1 MSTLKRYVCVIGI
14 GLVLSLLFSW
24 RVMVTPAY
32 AAVFV
37 VNNPGDAGDSNP
49 GDGICATATKVC
61 TLRAAIEEAN
71 AHPGVD
77 TITIPA
83 MTIVLSKELDTKYI
97 YGNDTSVIIQ
107 GAGQNNT
114 IIDGNKLTRV
124 FYFEARSGS
133 HTISDLTIRNGY
145 NLNTTDPNRWVKD
158 GGGIFS
164 EASLTLNNV
173 TITNCQAYQGGGI
186 YGEHAF
192 LGPAGWNIPS
202 LTLHNVTLTG
212 NRATSQ
218 DYGYAGGGGLFS
230 GSLLTADGLVITGNS
245 AIQGGGLYQNSPK
258 SVDTASTVTN
268 FTISNNGAVD
278 GAGIDNDLGALT
290 LTNGKIE
297 NNVGSGFR
305 PGCSPSSCIYTGG
318 GGIYNNLGT
327 LIMQNVSVNA
337 NKVTTAGSYGGGI
350 YNFQYMSLTNVTIS
364 HNTAAT
370 GAGISNGNYQSLP
383 NSLTLI
389 NVTVGEN
396 TGQDS
401 TTPYVDSQGGGIY
414 NNGYMKILTSTIA
427 KNKAR
432 YGGGFQNL
440 GTVDMYNSI
449 IADNTA
455 AVASPDCR
463 STLSSDGHNLIGT
476 TAGCS
481 YNAGP
486 FDLVNVQPMIG
497 SLTGSP
503 SYYPLSVGSPAIDG
517 ATDSNCPSFDERGSP
532 RPQGASCDMG
542 AYEYKMS
549 PSTPPSHF
557 VFLPITLH

>member
-1 MSTLKRYVCVIGI
+1 MNTLKRYVYVIGI
-14 GLVLSLLFSW
+14 GLVLSLLLSS
-24 RVMVTPAY
+24 RVMVTSVY
-32 AAVFV
+32 ASVFA
-37 VNNPGDAGDSNP
+37 VNNPGDAGDSHP
-49 GDGICATATKVC
+49 GDGICATATNVC

-83 MTIVLSKELDTKYI
+83 MTIVISKELATKFI
-97 YGNDTSVIIQ
+97 YGVDTSVIIQ

-124 FYFEARSGS
+124 FYFEARSGT

-158 GGGIFS
+158 GGCIFS
-164 EASLTLNNV
+164 EANLTLNNV

-192 LGPAGWNIPS
+192 QGTLGWNIPS

-212 NRATSQ
+212 NRATSP

-230 GSLLTADGLVITGNS
+230 GSLLTADGLVISGNS

-258 SVDTASTVTN
+258 SLDTPSTITN

-290 LTNGKIE
+290 LSYGKIE
-297 NNVGSGFR
+297 NNTGSGFR
-305 PGCSPSSCIYTGG
+305 PGCAPSSCIYTGG
-318 GGIYNNLGT
+318 GGIYNNDGT
-327 LIMQNVSVNA
+327 LIMRNVSVNA

-350 YNFQYMSLTNVTIS
+350 YNYKYMSLTNVTVS
-364 HNTAAT
+364 GNTAAS

-396 TGQDS
+396 IGKDS
-401 TTPYVDSQGGGIY
+401 VTPYVDSQGGGIY
-414 NNGYMKILTSTIA
+414 NNGYMKIVTSTIA

-449 IADNTA
+449 IANNTA
-455 AVASPDCR
+455 TVASPDCR
-463 STLSSDGHNLIGT
+463 STLSSGGHNLISS
-476 TAGCS
+476 TAGCT

-486 FDLVNVQPMIG
+486 FDLVNVQPLIG
-497 SLTGSP
+497 ALTGSP
-503 SYYPLSVGSPAIDG
+503 SYYPLSWGSPAIDG
-517 ATDSNCPSFDERGSP
+517 ASQSNCPSFDEGGNP
-532 RPQGASCDMG
+532 RPQGASCDIG
-542 AYEYKMS
+542 AFEYKMGTM
-549 PSTPPSHF
+549 TPLSHF
-557 VFLPITLH
+557 VYIPITIH